1 LTSTPRCTFIPAL
14 ASSGTVHTQLAA
26 RLTAFRIT
34 IVADLKLRKLATYSD
49 VGSAQILCVDD
60 GRVAVSLDHHQRRL
74 FVCAEGGTTRLHE
87 LGPLSRAFTGRDF
100 DEAQRGALFA
110 YRDGFGAVF
119 DDQVLLFD
127 TTTSAPR
134 MLPVSNP
141 VHGPILAGVPL
152 PALPR
157 HAMYEPAADRLCV
170 LFGERQA
177 HGQLTFLGSL
187 RFGADSATY
196 DATPEPLVP
205 PPDDER
211 FVAKAD
217 FYTAQNSMQL
227 VAPAILDDRLVVAT
241 YGRRTDVSF
250 GKSPKK
256 LYVLSLD
263 AALQAT
269 GVLAEL
275 DASHTIGAFR
285 ADGAV
290 LGLANREGNGKKT
303 NEIVFHDVATG
314 RRARVNLRGNR
325 TDYTPLRTEN
335 RGVFAWQGE
344 RLWLSVD
351 GFPTSTVNAYV
362 VEAAPFSL

>member
-1 LTSTPRCTFIPAL
+1 
-14 ASSGTVHTQLAA
+14 
-26 RLTAFRIT
+26 
-34 IVADLKLRKLATYSD
+34 VADLKLRKLTTHPN
-49 VGSAQILCVDD
+49 VGSAQLLCVHE
-60 GRVAVSLDHHQRRL
+60 GRVAVGLDHCQRRL
-74 FVCAEGGTTRLHE
+74 FVCAEDSSTRLHE
-87 LGPLSRAFTGRDF
+87 LGPLSPSFTGKDF
-100 DEAQRGALFA
+100 DDAQRGALFA
-110 YRDGFGAVF
+110 YRDGFGVVF
-119 DDQVLLFD
+119 DDQVVLFD
-127 TTTSAPR
+127 TPTSAPR
-134 MLPVSNP
+134 VLPVSNR
-141 VHGPILAGVPL
+141 VHGPIVAGVPL

-157 HAMYEPAADRLCV
+157 HAVYEPAADRLCV

-177 HGQLTFLGSL
+177 HGQLSFLGSL
-187 RFGADSATY
+187 RLGADAATY
-196 DATPEPLVP
+196 DATPDPLVP
-205 PPDDER
+205 PPSDER

-227 VAPAILDDRLVVAT
+227 VAPAILDDRLVVAA

-263 AALQAT
+263 AALHAT

-290 LGLANREGNGKKT
+290 LGLSNREGNGKKT

-314 RRARVNLRGNR
+314 RRARLNLRGR
-325 TDYTPLRTEN
+325 RADLTPLQTEN
-335 RGVFAWQGE
+335 RGIFAWQGE

-351 GFPTSTVNAYV
+351 RFPTSTVNAYV
-362 VEAAPFSL
+362 VEAAPFIGARKATSNERKKYEED